1 VTIAISDTN
10 HALPRRD
17 HVLPSRNHVFPCRDN
32 SFPSRDHSFPS
43 RDHSF
48 PSRDRKGA
56 VLRITMSL
64 CIFLA
69 TCAIAT
75 GQGRGGG
82 GEDMTAR
89 GVTVFNQSCATGYC
103 HGVKGTS
110 GGAPRLAAR
119 GFDAA
124 YITQVV
130 RAGIQGTA
138 MPAFGTTLSRAD
150 MTAVVAYVGSLNG
163 IAPTAGLIPERGMP
177 RRNLPPE
184 AQKGRALFY
193 DAIRGFGRCS
203 ACHQVDG
210 TGIAVAD
217 PIAKVPEN
225 VAALRA
231 LASPHIVTA
240 TAEGSTFPALVLSK
254 GAVQVKLYDLTM
266 QPPVLRTFAAS
277 DVRIAERSNWSH
289 ATAMAA
295 YKDAEL
301 ESILAYLRVAVSP
314 EKP

>member
-1 VTIAISDTN
+1 MTKELEWRVAISDTN
-10 HALPRRD
+10 RALPTRD
-17 HVLPSRNHVFPCRDN
+17 RVLPSRNVPG
-32 SFPSRDHSFPS
+32 SRDHVL
-43 RDHSF
+43 

-56 VLRITMSL
+56 VLRAVTTLS
-64 CIFLA
+64 IFLA
-69 TCAIAT
+69 TCSIISA
-75 GQGRGGG
+75 QGRGGG
-82 GEDMTAR
+82 GGEDITAR
-89 GVTVFNQSCATGYC
+89 GVTVYNQSCATGYC

-150 MTAVVAYVGSLNG
+150 LTAVVAYVGSLNG

-203 ACHQVDG
+203 TCHQVDG

-231 LASPHIVTA
+231 IPSPHVVTA
-240 TAEGSTFPALVLSK
+240 TAEGSMFPALVLSK
-254 GAVQVKLYDLTM
+254 GAMQVKLYDLAVE
-266 QPPVLRTFAAS
+266 PPVLRTFAAS
-277 DVRIAERSNWSH
+277 EVKLAVKSSWSH
-289 ATAMAA
+289 ATALAA
-295 YKDAEL
+295 YNDTEL
-301 ESILAYLRVAVSP
+301 ESILGYLRVAVSP